1 MGAIERPETLLT
13 NYQSMLH
20 NMAEELIS
28 QDKNKYLWYTDYY
41 HRNNTVS

>member
-1 MGAIERPETLLT
+1 MGAMVYPETLLR
-13 NYQSMLH
+13 MLR